1 MKKIFGIVVSIIIS
15 VITTVLYHRAVKDV
29 GMTEVS
35 SYILAVRWI
44 SDFIFAMLMMSI
56 CKSICFLLRKKPSIT
71 NFIMDTL
78 VNATLLFAMFVEE
91 QLIEGVIFELEGKK
105 TNKIIL
111 ILFIIVIVV
120 NMIELGLK
128 TLEWKKI
135 LQKKIEEKKDI
146 MNGVKVNM

>member
-1 MKKIFGIVVSIIIS
+1 
-15 VITTVLYHRAVKDV
+15 
-29 GMTEVS
+29 
-35 SYILAVRWI
+35 
-44 SDFIFAMLMMSI
+44 
-56 CKSICFLLRKKPSIT
+56 
-71 NFIMDTL
+71 MDTL
-78 VNATLLFAMFVEE
+78 VNATLLSVMFVEE